1 MKTKYLAI
9 LLCAAFVLPGCNDS
23 FLDRIPLDELTDETY
38 WETEEHLILA
48 SNACINYLRGKS
60 RSVDMEFLGDNVFR
74 ERSSEYKT
82 LGSGNFTSDLSVIN
96 SEWTTD
102 YDGIRRCNHFL
113 ENYER
118 AQKVSAPVRERYAGE
133 AIFIRAYLYSYLV
146 NCFGDVPR
154 VTNTIDV
161 GDDELYGSRT
171 DKETMIEWILDEFDR
186 AAAVLPYAKDLKDSE
201 LGRPTKEAAWAFS
214 SRFALYHERWDKA
227 VSSAEEVMTA
237 GFHKLYDNGN
247 PETTYNELFTLAA
260 NPVTNK
266 NNREFIVTRLYSEEA
281 NQTHNLSRELQ
292 VPNEEARYAPT
303 RSLMDAY
310 LCNGLPITLPAS
322 RYRENTHEAIFNNRD
337 PRMAQTILKPGAK
350 WGGYPGKTTYE
361 QPKFSNSATSCRTTT
376 GWYFTKFVELSAIS
390 RYNKDQNAIPLMRY
404 AEVLLNWIEAK
415 EMRGDAITQPDIDKS
430 INLLRDR
437 VGADKMVLTKLNA
450 YGLNLRDEIRR
461 ERRVELALE
470 GGRYFDLLRW
480 KQGDLLAKDVTG
492 MRKSTVPPSEYV
504 YVEDIPTDDKGNLIL
519 MTGRTFSD
527 MKNYLWPIP
536 FTQTQRNP
544 NLLPNNPGWE

>member
-118 AQKVSAPVRERYAGE
+118 AQKVSASVRERYAGE

-186 AAAVLPYAKDLKDSE
+186 VIGCSI
-201 LGRPTKEAAWAFS
+201 
-214 SRFALYHERWDKA
+214 AL
-227 VSSAEEVMTA
+227 
-237 GFHKLYDNGN
+237 
-247 PETTYNELFTLAA
+247 
-260 NPVTNK
+260 
-266 NNREFIVTRLYSEEA
+266 
-281 NQTHNLSRELQ
+281 
-292 VPNEEARYAPT
+292 
-303 RSLMDAY
+303 
-310 LCNGLPITLPAS
+310 C
-322 RYRENTHEAIFNNRD
+322 
-337 PRMAQTILKPGAK
+337 
-350 WGGYPGKTTYE
+350 
-361 QPKFSNSATSCRTTT
+361 
-376 GWYFTKFVELSAIS
+376 
-390 RYNKDQNAIPLMRY
+390 
-404 AEVLLNWIEAK
+404 
-415 EMRGDAITQPDIDKS
+415 
-430 INLLRDR
+430 
-437 VGADKMVLTKLNA
+437 
-450 YGLNLRDEIRR
+450 
-461 ERRVELALE
+461 
-470 GGRYFDLLRW
+470 
-480 KQGDLLAKDVTG
+480 
-492 MRKSTVPPSEYV
+492 
-504 YVEDIPTDDKGNLIL
+504 
-519 MTGRTFSD
+519 
-527 MKNYLWPIP
+527 
-536 FTQTQRNP
+536 
-544 NLLPNNPGWE
+544 

>member
-118 AQKVSAPVRERYAGE
+118 AQKVSASVRERYAGE

-186 AAAVLPYAKDLKDSE
+186 VIGL
-201 LGRPTKEAAWAFS
+201 
-214 SRFALYHERWDKA
+214 SRLKA
-227 VSSAEEVMTA
+227 VHLNDS
-237 GFHKLYDNGN
+237 
-247 PETTYNELFTLAA
+247 
-260 NPVTNK
+260 
-266 NNREFIVTRLYSEEA
+266 I
-281 NQTHNLSRELQ
+281 
-292 VPNEEARYAPT
+292 
-303 RSLMDAY
+303 
-310 LCNGLPITLPAS
+310 NGLGS
-322 RYRENTHEAIFNNRD
+322 HKDRH
-337 PRMAQTILKPGAK
+337 AK
-350 WGGYPGKTTYE
+350 IGEGQIG
-361 QPKFSNSATSCRTTT
+361 
-376 GWYFTKFVELSAIS
+376 L
-390 RYNKDQNAIPLMRY
+390 
-404 AEVLLNWIEAK
+404 
-415 EMRGDAITQPDIDKS
+415 DALVNVVCHP
-430 INLLRDR
+430 
-437 VGADKMVLTKLNA
+437 
-450 YGLNLRDEIRR
+450 
-461 ERRVELALE
+461 ALE
-470 GGRYFDLLRW
+470 GIPFILETPNDDEGWKREISLLRERYSM
-480 KQGDLLAKDVTG
+480 KGD
-492 MRKSTVPPSEYV
+492 
-504 YVEDIPTDDKGNLIL
+504 
-519 MTGRTFSD
+519 
-527 MKNYLWPIP
+527 
-536 FTQTQRNP
+536 
-544 NLLPNNPGWE
+544 